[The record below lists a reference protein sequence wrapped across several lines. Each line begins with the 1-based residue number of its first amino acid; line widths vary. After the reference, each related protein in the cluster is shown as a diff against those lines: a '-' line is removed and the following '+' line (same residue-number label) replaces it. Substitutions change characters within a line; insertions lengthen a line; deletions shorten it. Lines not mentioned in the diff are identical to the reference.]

1 LRRRTLAFPNPLEE
15 NATMSLQ
22 RRQLFKAT
30 AAASLAAGS
39 IALPAGAYAH
49 DDDDDDRDARRMR
62 SRHVLTSTN
71 AAAGNEVLVFGH
83 TGSGLQLRQRIATQ
97 GRGSGAGLGSQG
109 ALALSGCG
117 RYLFVVNAGSHSVTS
132 LRIGARGLRVM
143 SVVPSGGLGPTSVAE
158 NGGLVYVLNAEG
170 AGGVMGFANL
180 RGRLVPI
187 AGSARGLS
195 AAGGTAPAQ
204 VGFSD
209 EGDTLIVAERA
220 TNLLTTYRVL
230 DDGSLGVPQP
240 NASAGLTPFGFAL
253 DKRGTLLVSEAAG
266 GAANASTL
274 SSYRFNDAAA
284 QTPVVISAA
293 VATQQTAA
301 CWVATTPNGRFA
313 YTTNTGSGSV
323 SLFLVAPDGRLTLG
337 QVAAAFVAGSGPLDA
352 AVSADGRQL
361 HVLQGPLRSIASYR
375 IAANGS
381 LTAEG
386 SVGGLPPGSAGLV
399 AN

>member
-1 LRRRTLAFPNPLEE
+1 MT
-15 NATMSLQ
+15 LQ

-39 IALPAGAYAH
+39 IALPAGAHARN
-49 DDDDDDRDARRMR
+49 DDDDDRDAHHSLRA
-62 SRHVLTSTN
+62 RHVFTSTN
-71 AAAGNEVLVFGH
+71 GAAGNEVLVFAR

-97 GRGSGAGLGSQG
+97 GQGSGAGLGSQG

-158 NGGLVYVLNAEG
+158 SGGLVYVLNADG

-230 DDGSLGVPQP
+230 DDGSLGAPQLNP
-240 NASAGLTPFGFAL
+240 SAGPTPFGFAI

-274 SSYRFNDAAA
+274 SSYRFIDAAA
-284 QTPVVISAA
+284 QTPMVVSAA
-293 VATQQTAA
+293 VPTQQTAA
-301 CWVATTPNGRFA
+301 CWVAITPNGRFA

-337 QVAAAFVAGSGPLDA
+337 QAAAAFVAGSGPLDA
-352 AVSADGRQL
+352 VASADGRQL
-361 HVLQGPLRSIASYR
+361 HVLQGPLRSVASYR

-381 LTAEG
+381 LAAEG